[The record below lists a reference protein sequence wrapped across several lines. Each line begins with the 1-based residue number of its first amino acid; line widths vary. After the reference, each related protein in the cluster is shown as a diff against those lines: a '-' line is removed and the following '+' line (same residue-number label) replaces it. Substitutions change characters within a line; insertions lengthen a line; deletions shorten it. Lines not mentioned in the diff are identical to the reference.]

1 MRLFFIVFVGSG
13 IGGALRHLVGL
24 LSLRL
29 LGLSLPYGT
38 LAINV
43 FGSALMGLVIG
54 VLSMRSGTSH
64 ELRVFL
70 TTGLI
75 GGFTTWSTF
84 SLDAY
89 SLWERGEPVAAIGY
103 VLGSLVLSF
112 AVLTVVL
119 VAARRFG

>member
-1 MRLFFIVFVGSG
+1 MRLFFIVFMGSG
-13 IGGALRHLVGL
+13 MGGALRHLVGL
-24 LSLRL
+24 LLLRL
-29 LGLSLPYGT
+29 LGPSFPYGT

-43 FGSALMGLVIG
+43 FGSALMGLVVG

-70 TTGLI
+70 TTGVI

-89 SLWERGEPVAAIGY
+89 SLWERGEPVAATGY

-112 AVLTVVL
+112 TVLTIVL
-119 VAARRFG
+119 VVARRLG